1 MPKPELQIAEFVDDG
16 ASKIPVLAQCTLCP
30 YPKVFFDTN
39 GKVDSPEGNEVEL
52 RRQFADHLKQVHVPE
67 DQPS

>member
-1 MPKPELQIAEFVDDG
+1 MPKPELQIAEFVNDG

-39 GKVDSPEGNEVEL
+39 GKVDSLEGNEVEL
-52 RRQFADHLKQVHVPE
+52 RRQFADHLIQVLVPE